1 MRVKILLLTLL
12 PILGFAS
19 GHGGTNYDIIE
30 RALNFLLFFGILLY
44 FIAKPLKQ
52 LYQSR
57 IDAIAAKLE
66 SIQEKLRASQAKKD
80 DVLKRVEEAKLNA
93 SSLIETARKEAAH
106 LTEKVKKDTASEILN
121 IEKSFKEQKEF
132 EERKMTKGVV
142 GEILDEIFAGDSLK
156 VGQKELVNIILKKVS

>member
-12 PILGFAS
+12 PVLGFAS
-19 GHGGTNYDIIE
+19 GHSGTHYDIIE
-30 RALNFLLFFGILLY
+30 RVLNFLLFFGILLY

-66 SIQEKLRASQAKKD
+66 SIQEKLRASQVKKD

-93 SSLIETARKEAAH
+93 STLIETARKEAVH
-106 LTEKVKKDTASEILN
+106 LAEKVKKDTASEILN
-121 IEKSFKEQKEF
+121 IEKSFKEQEEF

-142 GEILDEIFAGDSLK
+142 SEILNEIFAGDSLK
-156 VGQKELVNIILKKVS
+156 VGQKELVNIILKKVG

>member
-12 PILGFAS
+12 PVLGFAS

-93 SSLIETARKEAAH
+93 SSLIETARKEAVH
-106 LTEKVKKDTASEILN
+106 LTEKVKKDTARRAS
-121 IEKSFKEQKEF
+121 
-132 EERKMTKGVV
+132 
-142 GEILDEIFAGDSLK
+142 
-156 VGQKELVNIILKKVS
+156 